1 MTIVPRRIAAR
12 FVPVALA
19 LALAAPAAL
28 AQEGTP
34 LEDGRVK
41 GYVPPPAK
49 LHLVDGHW
57 TPYDPPTPPEDARV
71 HVVVPG
77 DCLWNLA
84 ARYYGDPWLWPT
96 IWDANRWVTYSHW
109 IYPGD
114 PLVIPPKPGEVPER
128 ATTEYPEPEPATAP
142 PPPPPPPPAEPE
154 GETAGKAPA
163 VPAGP
168 VLIPAAERQEMICV
182 PQLFERFDPSPLRI
196 AGREEPAKEMLAT
209 GDIVYLSAGRDMGI
223 EPGSEY
229 AILRPGEVLRHPVQ
243 RKWAAV
249 FVQRLGRLRVLT
261 VQASSAT
268 AEILDSCDAILV
280 GDYLVPWREKPVPMV
295 ERIPLAK
302 LASPYP
308 GRLNGTVV
316 VCHEPGD
323 EIAGEGDVVGID
335 LGSRAGITAGD
346 RILFWRPGENGGAR
360 RVLAQG
366 VVLQVT
372 AGGATVKILESRSE
386 VTIGDRA
393 EVL

>member
-1 MTIVPRRIAAR
+1 MTIVPRRISAR

-19 LALAAPAAL
+19 LSVVVLPAAV
-28 AQEGTP
+28 AQQGTSLP
-34 LEDGRVK
+34 DGRVK
-41 GYVPPPAK
+41 GYVPPPAN

-57 TPYDPPTPPEDARV
+57 TPYEPPAPPEDARV

-84 ARYYGDPWLWPT
+84 AHYYGDPWLWPT
-96 IWDANRWVTYSHW
+96 IWDANRWVKWSHW

-114 PLVIPPKPGEVPER
+114 PLVIPPKPGEVPEKATLEYPR
-128 ATTEYPEPEPATAP
+128 AVTEPPPEPEPETPPEAAP
-142 PPPPPPPPAEPE
+142 A
-154 GETAGKAPA
+154 GETAPAAPVLVPA
-163 VPAGP
+163 V
-168 VLIPAAERQEMICV
+168 ERQEMICV

-196 AGREEPAKEMLAT
+196 AGREEPDKEMLAT
-209 GDIVYLSAGRDMGI
+209 GDVVYLSAGRDMGI
-223 EPGSEY
+223 EPGTEFS
-229 AILRPGEVLRHPVQ
+229 ILRPGEEVRHPAR
-243 RKWAAV
+243 RKWSAV
-249 FVQRLGRLRVLT
+249 FVRRLGRLRVLT

-268 AEILDSCDAILV
+268 AEILEACDAVSV

-295 ERIPLAK
+295 ERVPLAR
-302 LASPYP
+302 LATPYP

-323 EIAGEGDVVGID
+323 RLAGEGDLVGID

-372 AGGATVKILESRSE
+372 AGGATVKVLESRSE
-386 VTIGDRA
+386 VTIGDLA

>member
-1 MTIVPRRIAAR
+1 MTIVRRRIAAR
-12 FVPVALA
+12 VVPVVLA
-19 LALAAPAAL
+19 LAVAVPLLAV
-28 AQEGTP
+28 AQEGTR
-34 LEDGRVK
+34 LDDGRVK
-41 GYVPPPAK
+41 GYVPPPRQ

-57 TPYDPPTPPEDARV
+57 TPYDPPAPPEGARV
-71 HVVVPG
+71 HVVAPG

-84 ARYYGDPWLWPT
+84 GQYYGDPWLWPT

-114 PLVIPPKPGEVPER
+114 PLVIPPKPGEVPEE
-128 ATTEYPEPEPATAP
+128 ATTEYPQEAAPPAPPPAPPEPAGEEEAGAAP
-142 PPPPPPPPAEPE
+142 PAVA
-154 GETAGKAPA
+154 AGPILVPA
-163 VPAGP
+163 V
-168 VLIPAAERQEMICV
+168 ERREMTCV

-196 AGREEPAKEMLAT
+196 SGREDPDKELLST
-209 GDIVYLSAGRDMGI
+209 GDIVHLSAGRDMGI
-223 EPGSEY
+223 EPGAEY
-229 AILRPGEVLRHPVQ
+229 AILRPGRTVRNPHQ

-268 AEILDSCDAILV
+268 AEILESCDGILV
-280 GDYLVPWREKPVPMV
+280 GDYLVPWREKPVPMI
-295 ERIPLAK
+295 ERIPLAR
-302 LASPYP
+302 LATPYP

-323 EIAGEGDVVGID
+323 EVAAEGDVVGID
-335 LGSRAGITAGD
+335 LGTRAGVTAGD
-346 RILFWRPGENGGAR
+346 RVLLWRPGENGGAR

-386 VTIGDRA
+386 VLIGDRA
-393 EVL
+393 EIL